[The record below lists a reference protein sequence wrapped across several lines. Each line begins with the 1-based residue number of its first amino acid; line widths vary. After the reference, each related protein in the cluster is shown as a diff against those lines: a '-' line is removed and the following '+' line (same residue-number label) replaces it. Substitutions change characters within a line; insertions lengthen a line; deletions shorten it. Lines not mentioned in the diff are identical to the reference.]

1 MAANKTPVVSGGGI
15 PERSGQVSA
24 PYKTVAEHA
33 TSQPFNIGDRVR
45 SALDPGIP
53 DMEVLGI
60 GPWHGA
66 PSGWLVC
73 TNGRAVRCV
82 CASTLR
88 GVKHA

>member
-1 MAANKTPVVSGGGI
+1 MAANQTPNAANDGGGI
-15 PERSGQVSA
+15 TKQLTSNIESIP
-24 PYKTVAEHA
+24 P

-45 SALDPGIP
+45 SALDPAIP